1 MSLPAVLS
9 HPLPFYGRIQ
19 LVAYRACFLS
29 SFFVQELHLPVMR
42 MVCLSLARDAK
53 AVMAMP
59 DPTLHILGNHVNLR
73 INSRSN
79 HI

>member
-1 MSLPAVLS
+1 MRHDGTRGCHTDLSLLIGSIIGFRV
-9 HPLPFYGRIQ
+9 
-19 LVAYRACFLS
+19 VLS